1 MSLFELCI
9 RRPVLASVLSL
20 LVVVIGIVS
29 YSRLGVR
36 EYPNIDEPVV
46 SVSTTYPGASAEV
59 VESQITK
66 VLEDSLAGIEG
77 VELMTSRSRSER
89 SDIDVRFRITRDPD
103 SAAADVR
110 DKVARVRA
118 RLPDGVD
125 EPVIAKVEADAFPV
139 IWMAVTQGARTPLEV
154 SDYLARHVKPRLSVL
169 PGAADVWIFGERRI
183 AMRINVDRD
192 RLAGYR
198 LTVQDVEDALR
209 RQNVELP
216 SGRIE
221 SQSREFSIVAATDLQ
236 TAQQFENAIVANV
249 AGYPVRLGDVAE
261 VRVGPQSER
270 VIARFNGEPSINMG
284 VVKQATGN
292 PLELS
297 QAVRAEVAK
306 INETLPPGMRITI
319 AYDSSVFIDRSIDS
333 VFMTVAE
340 AVVLV
345 VLVIFF
351 FLRNLRATLIPLVT
365 IPVSL
370 VGAFALMYAFGFTIN
385 TLTLLA
391 MVLAI
396 GLVVDDAI
404 VVLENIYRN
413 IEAGMDRVEAAIK
426 GTKEIGF
433 AVIAMTLTLVAVFA
447 PLAFST
453 GRTGRLFVEFALALA
468 GAVLVSG
475 FVALTLSPMMCSK
488 LLRHET
494 KHGAVYRAIDGFL
507 DQLTRGYA
515 RSLDW
520 VLLRRWVVLAG
531 WVVVFAG
538 GAWLFTLIRA
548 ELAPLEDRGVIFGR
562 FQAPQGAT
570 VDFTSEA
577 LRPVEAH
584 YATIGDAIAY
594 NAIAGFPTVDVGTAI
609 LRLKP
614 WEDRERKQQD
624 IAREL
629 NSKFAQLPNV
639 IGFAV
644 NPPSLGQSPRSVPIE
659 YVIMAQVP
667 YAELDRMVNQFVAEM
682 AKYPGVQNLQTD
694 LRLNTPELRVGVNRD
709 KLSDVGVSVETVGR
723 TLQTMLGGRQVT
735 RFKRDGEQYDVIV
748 QVAPRDRSRPND
760 ISDIYVRARDGGMVQ
775 LANVVDVAEGVSPQ
789 SLNHFQRLRAV
800 TVSGQVAPGY
810 TLGDALAQ
818 MDATAKRVLPENA
831 LTDLNGQ
838 SREFRDARGSI
849 YLVFALALVFI
860 YLVLAAQFESFADPF
875 VIMLSVPLSM
885 TGALLALWWA
895 GGTMNIY
902 SQIGL
907 ITLVG
912 LITKHGILI
921 VEFSNQLRE
930 RGEGLFEAVK
940 DASVLRLRPILMTT
954 GAMVLGAVPLALAT
968 GAGAES
974 RMQIGWVIVGGLTFG
989 TVLTL
994 YVVPV
999 MYTVVRQWLD
1009 RGVHVRGGQID
1020 GDLKPRHKADGST
1033 PAAAE

>member
-9 RRPVLASVLSL
+9 RRPVLATVLSL
-20 LVVVIGIVS
+20 LVVVVGIVS
-29 YSRLGVR
+29 YGRLGVR
-36 EYPNIDEPVV
+36 EYPKIDEPVV
-46 SVSTTYPGASAEV
+46 SVSTTYPGASADV
-59 VESQITK
+59 MESQITK

-154 SDYLARHVKPRLSVL
+154 SDYLARYVKPRLSVL

-221 SQSREFSIVAATDLQ
+221 SQAREFNIVAATDLQ
-236 TAQQFENAIVANV
+236 TVQQFENAIVANV

-333 VFMTVAE
+333 VFKAVAE

-447 PLAFST
+447 PLAFSA

-507 DQLTRGYA
+507 DRLTQGYA
-515 RSLDW
+515 HSLDW
-520 VLLRRWVVLAG
+520 VLQRRWVVLAG
-531 WVVVFAG
+531 WAAVFAA
-538 GAWLFTLIRA
+538 GAWLFSVVRA

-584 YATIGDAIAY
+584 YATIDDAMAY

-614 WEDRERKQQD
+614 WEERKRKQQD

-629 NSKFAQLPNV
+629 NGKFAQLPNV
-639 IGFAV
+639 VGFAV

-667 YAELDRMVNQFVAEM
+667 YAELDRIVNQFVAELGR
-682 AKYPGVQNLQTD
+682 YPGVQNLQTD

-735 RFKRDGEQYDVIV
+735 RFKKDGEQYDVIV
-748 QVAPRDRSRPND
+748 QVTPRERSRPND
-760 ISDIYVRARDGGMVQ
+760 ISDIYVRARDGSMVQ

-800 TVSGQVAPGY
+800 TVTGQVAPGY
-810 TLGDALAQ
+810 TLGQALAE
-818 MDATAKRVLPENA
+818 MDATAKRVLPQSA

-849 YLVFALALVFI
+849 YLVFVLALVFI

-930 RGEGLFEAVK
+930 RGEALFDAVK
-940 DASVLRLRPILMTT
+940 HASVLRLRPIMMTT
-954 GAMVLGAVPLALAT
+954 GAMVLGALPLALAS

-994 YVVPV
+994 YVVPT
-999 MYTVVRQWLD
+999 MYTIVRQWLD
-1009 RGVHVRGGQID
+1009 RGVHLRGGQG
-1020 GDLKPRHKADGST
+1020 GDLHPSHPDSASR

>member
-9 RRPVLASVLSL
+9 RRPVLATVLSL
-20 LVVVIGIVS
+20 LVVVIGVVS
-29 YSRLGVR
+29 YERLGVR
-36 EYPNIDEPVV
+36 EYPKIDEPIV

-59 VESQITK
+59 IESQITK

-118 RLPDGVD
+118 RLPDNVD
-125 EPVIAKVEADAFPV
+125 EPVIAKVEADSFPI
-139 IWMAVTQGARTPLEV
+139 IWMSVTTGGRSAMEV
-154 SDYLARHVKPRLSVL
+154 SDYLNRYVRPRLSVL
-169 PGAADVWIFGERRI
+169 PGAADVRIFGERRVS
-183 AMRINVDRD
+183 MRVEVDRD

-198 LTVQDVEDALR
+198 LTVQDVEEAVR

-221 SQSREFSIVAATDLQ
+221 SRQREFNIVAATDLQ
-236 TAQQFENAIVANV
+236 TVREFENIIVASVN
-249 AGYPVRLGDVAE
+249 GYPVRLRDVAS
-261 VRVGPQSER
+261 VRQGARDER
-270 VIARFNGEPSINMG
+270 VIARFNGEPAINMG
-284 VVKQATGN
+284 VIKQATGN

-297 QAVRAEVAK
+297 QAVWSEVDK
-306 INETLPPGMRITI
+306 INETLPTGMRLTVS
-319 AYDSSVFIDRSIDS
+319 YDSSVFIQRSIDN
-333 VFMTVAE
+333 VFRTIGE
-340 AVVLV
+340 AVILV

-413 IEAGMDRVEAAIK
+413 IEDGMDRVQAAIK

-488 LLRHET
+488 LLKHEE
-494 KHGAVYRAIDGFL
+494 KHGAVYRLIERFL
-507 DQLTRGYA
+507 DGMTNGYA
-515 RSLDW
+515 RSLAW
-520 VLLRRWVVLAG
+520 VLERRWTVLLG
-531 WVVVFAG
+531 WLVVVAAG
-538 GAWLFTLIRA
+538 VWLFTLIRS
-548 ELAPLEDRGVIFGR
+548 ELAPIEDRSVVFGR
-562 FQAPQGAT
+562 VQAPQGAT
-570 VDFTSEA
+570 VQYTSEA
-577 LRPVEAH
+577 LRSIETM
-584 YATIGDAIAY
+584 YETIQERSAY
-594 NAIAGFPTVDVGTAI
+594 NAVAGFPTVTDGNAI

-614 WEDRERKQQD
+614 WEERSRKQQD

-629 NSKFAQLPNV
+629 NQRFAQLPGV
-639 IGFAV
+639 IAFAV
-644 NPPSLGQSPRSVPIE
+644 SPPSLGQSFRSLPIE
-659 YVIMAQVP
+659 YVIMAQIP
-667 YAELDRMVNQFVAEM
+667 YAELDRLVNQFIGEM

-694 LRLNTPELRVGVNRD
+694 LRLNTPELRVEVNRD
-709 KLSDVGVSVETVGR
+709 KLADVGVSVQNVGL

-735 RFKRDGEQYDVIV
+735 RFKNEGEQYDVMV
-748 QVAPRDRSRPND
+748 QVAPRDRSTPND
-760 ISDIYVRARDGGMVQ
+760 ISDIYVRARDGSMVQ
-775 LANVVDVAEGVSPQ
+775 LSNVVDVKEGVAPQ

-800 TVSGQVAPGY
+800 TISGQVAPGY
-810 TLGDALAQ
+810 TLGQALQ
-818 MDATAKRVLPENA
+818 TMDETARRVLPQGT

-849 YLVFALALVFI
+849 YLVFVLALVFI

-907 ITLVG
+907 VTLVG

-930 RGEGLFEAVK
+930 RGEELFAAVK
-940 DASVLRLRPILMTT
+940 HASVLRLRPILMTT
-954 GAMVLGAVPLALAT
+954 GAMVLGAVPLALAA

-974 RMQIGWVIVGGLTFG
+974 RQQIGWVIVGGLTLG

-999 MYTVVRQWLD
+999 VYTLMRQWLD
-1009 RGVHVRGGQID
+1009 RGVHVRAGQIEQ
-1020 GDLKPRHKADGST
+1020 
-1033 PAAAE
+1033 PAAPSAAE

>member
-1 MSLFELCI
+1 MSLFEVCI
-9 RRPVLASVLSL
+9 RRPVLATVLSL
-20 LVVVIGIVS
+20 LVVVVGVVS
-29 YSRLGVR
+29 YSRLDVR
-36 EYPNIDEPVV
+36 EYPRIDEPVI
-46 SVSTTYPGASAEV
+46 SVQTRFAGASAEV

-66 VLEDSLAGIEG
+66 TIEDSLAGIEG
-77 VELMTSRSRSER
+77 VELMTSFSRAETS
-89 SDIDVRFRITRDPD
+89 SINVRFRLARDPD

-118 RLPDGVD
+118 RLPEGVD
-125 EPVIAKVEADAFPV
+125 EPVVAKVEADAFPV
-139 IWMAVTQGARTPLEV
+139 IWMAVSQGARTPIEV
-154 SDYLARHVKPRLSVL
+154 SDYLARYVRPRLSVL
-169 PGAADVWIFGERRI
+169 PGAADVWIFGERRVS
-183 AMRINVDRD
+183 MRIDIDRD

-198 LTVQDVEDALR
+198 LTVQEVEEALR

-221 SQSREFSIVAATDLQ
+221 SHTREFNIVAATDLQ
-236 TAQQFENAIVANV
+236 TVAQFENAIVAHV
-249 AGYPVRLGDVAE
+249 AGYPVRLRDVAG
-261 VRVGPQSER
+261 VRIGAQSER
-270 VIARFNGEPSINMG
+270 VISRFNGEPSINMG

-297 QAVRAEVAK
+297 AAVRAEVAR
-306 INETLPPGMRITI
+306 INETLPPGMKISI
-319 AYDSSVFIDRSIDS
+319 SYDTSVFIDRSIDS

-340 AVVLV
+340 AVILV

-370 VGAFALMYAFGFTIN
+370 IGAFALMYAFGFTIN

-413 IEAGMDRVEAAIK
+413 IEAGMDRVQAAIK
-426 GTKEIGF
+426 GTREIGF

-447 PLAFST
+447 PLAFAT

-488 LLRHET
+488 LLRHES
-494 KHGAVYRAIDGFL
+494 KHGAAYRAIDRLL
-507 DQLTRGYA
+507 DGLTQGYA
-515 RSLDW
+515 RSLAW
-520 VLLRRWVVLAG
+520 VLQRRWLVLGG
-531 WVVVFAG
+531 WVLVFAA
-538 GAWLFTLIRA
+538 GAGLFSLIRS

-562 FQAPQGAT
+562 VQAPQGSTA
-570 VDFTSEA
+570 DYTSES
-577 LRPVEAH
+577 LRAIESY
-584 YATIGDAIAY
+584 YATIGEASAY
-594 NAIAGFPTVDVGTAI
+594 NAIAGFPTVADGNAI

-614 WEDRERKQQD
+614 WEERERKQQD

-629 NSKFAQLPNV
+629 NARFAQLPGV
-639 IGFAV
+639 IAFAV
-644 NPPSLGQSPRSVPIE
+644 NPPSLGLSPRALPIE

-667 YAELDRMVNQFVAEM
+667 YAELDRIVQQFIAEA
-682 AKYPGVQNLQTD
+682 AKFPGVQNLQSD
-694 LRLNTPELRVGVNRD
+694 LRLNSPELRVEVNRD
-709 KLSDVGVSVETVGR
+709 KLADLGVSVETVGR

-748 QVAPRDRSRPND
+748 QVAARDRSQPND
-760 ISDIYVRARDGGMVQ
+760 ISDIYVRARDGTMVQ
-775 LANVVDVAEGVSPQ
+775 LANVVDVREGVAPQ

-810 TLGDALAQ
+810 SLGQALQVLDDVA
-818 MDATAKRVLPENA
+818 ARVLPPES

-849 YLVFALALVFI
+849 YLVFVLALVFI

-875 VIMLSVPLSM
+875 VIMLSVPLSL

-895 GGTMNIY
+895 GGTMNIF

-921 VEFSNQLRE
+921 VEFANQLRG
-930 RGEGLFEAVK
+930 RGEALYDAVRH
-940 DASVLRLRPILMTT
+940 ASVLRLRPILMTT
-954 GAMVLGAVPLALAT
+954 GAMVLGATPLALAD

-974 RMQIGWVIVGGLTFG
+974 RMQIGWVIVGGLSFG

-994 YVVPV
+994 YVVPT
-999 MYTVVRQWLD
+999 MYTIVREWID
-1009 RGVHVRGGQID
+1009 RDLHRRGAHD
-1020 GDLKPRHKADGST
+1020 RAE
-1033 PAAAE
+1033 PAATHSAAE

>member
-9 RRPVLASVLSL
+9 RRPVLSTVLSL
-20 LVVVIGIVS
+20 LVLVIGIIS
-29 YSRLGVR
+29 YSRLAVR
-36 EYPNIDEPVV
+36 EYPKIDEPVV
-46 SVSTTYPGASAEV
+46 SVSTRYSGASAEV
-59 VESQITK
+59 IESQVTK

-77 VELMTSRSRSER
+77 VELLTSFSRGEQSN
-89 SDIDVRFRITRDPD
+89 INVRFRITRDPD

-118 RLPDGVD
+118 RLPDNVD
-125 EPVIAKVEADAFPV
+125 EPVIAKVEADSFPV
-139 IWMAVTQGARTPLEV
+139 IWMAVTSGGRSAIEV
-154 SDYLARHVKPRLSVL
+154 SDYLNRYVKPRLSVL
-169 PGAADVWIFGERRI
+169 PGAADVWIFGERKTS
-183 AMRINVDRD
+183 MRINVDRD
-192 RLAGYR
+192 RLAAYR
-198 LTVQDVEDALR
+198 LTPADVESALR

-221 SQSREFSIVAATDLQ
+221 SAKREFSIVAATDVS
-236 TAQQFENAIVANV
+236 TREQFENIIVAV
-249 AGYPVRLGDVAE
+249 ASGYPVRLRDVAD
-261 VRVGPQSER
+261 VAIGPAEER

-284 VVKQATGN
+284 LVKQATGN

-297 QAVRAEVAK
+297 RALRAEVEK
-306 INETLPPGMRITI
+306 INETLPAGMKISV

-333 VFMTVAE
+333 VFRTIAE

-365 IPVSL
+365 IPLSL

-413 IEAGMDRVEAAIK
+413 IEAGMDGVSAAIK
-426 GTKEIGF
+426 GVKEIGF
-433 AVIAMTLTLVAVFA
+433 AVIAMTLTLVAVYA
-447 PLAFST
+447 PLAFAT
-453 GRTGRLFVEFALALA
+453 GRTGRLFIEFALALA

-488 LLRHET
+488 LLKHEP
-494 KHGAVYRAIDGFL
+494 KHGRVFTMIEGWL
-507 DQLTRGYA
+507 DAMTRGYA
-515 RSLDW
+515 RSLAW
-520 VLLRRWVVLAG
+520 TLQRRAVVVVLWALVAG
-531 WVVVFAG
+531 LGVFF
-538 GAWLFTLIRA
+538 FTQLRS

-562 FQAPQGAT
+562 LQSPPGST
-570 VDFTSEA
+570 VDYTSNQ
-577 LRPVEAH
+577 LREVEKY
-584 YATIGDAIAY
+584 YATIGEAAAY
-594 NAIAGFPTVDVGTAI
+594 NAVAGFPTVDFGNAI

-614 WEDRERKQQD
+614 WEERGRKQQD

-629 NSKFAQLPNV
+629 NAKFSQLPGV

-644 NPPSLGQSPRSVPIE
+644 NPPSLGQSPRTLPVE
-659 YVIMAQVP
+659 YVIMAQMP
-667 YAELDRMVNQFVAEM
+667 YPELDRV
-682 AKYPGVQNLQTD
+682 VQNFIAEISKTGVVQNPQSD
-694 LRLNTPELRVGVNRD
+694 LRLNTPELRVDVNRD
-709 KLSDVGVSVETVGR
+709 KLADLGVAVETVGQ

-735 RFKRDGEQYDVIV
+735 RFKKDGEQYDVIV
-748 QVAPRDRSRPND
+748 QVAPRDRSVPND
-760 ISDIYVRARDGGMVQ
+760 ISDIYVRARDGTMVQ
-775 LANVVDVAEGVSPQ
+775 LANVVNVAEGVSPQ

-800 TVSGQVAPGY
+800 TITAQVAPGY
-810 TLGDALAQ
+810 ALGDALKM
-818 MDATAKRVLPENA
+818 MDDTAKRVLPQGA
-831 LTDLNGQ
+831 LTDLNGI
-838 SREFRDARGSI
+838 SREFRDSQGSI
-849 YLVFALALVFI
+849 YLVFALALIFI

-885 TGALLALWWA
+885 TGALFALWA
-895 GGTMNIY
+895 TGGTWNIY
-902 SQIGL
+902 SQIGI

-921 VEFSNQLRE
+921 VEFSNQLQE
-930 RGEGLFEAVK
+930 RGESLFEAVRH
-940 DASVLRLRPILMTT
+940 AAVLRLRPILMTT

-974 RMQIGWVIVGGLTFG
+974 RVQIGWVIVGGLTFG

-999 MYTVVRQWLD
+999 MYTLMEQWL
-1009 RGVHVRGGQID
+1009 GKWMGSHHHAEPA
-1020 GDLKPRHKADGST
+1020 KPAQHGAG
-1033 PAAAE
+1033 AE

>member
-1 MSLFELCI
+1 MSLFEICI
-9 RRPVLASVLSL
+9 RRPVLATVLSL
-20 LVVVIGIVS
+20 MVLVIGVIS
-29 YSRLGVR
+29 YTRLAVR
-36 EYPNIDEPVV
+36 EYPKIDEPVV
-46 SVSTTYPGASAEV
+46 SVQTTYTGASAEV

-77 VELMTSRSRSER
+77 VELMTSSSRSER
-89 SDIDVRFRITRDPD
+89 SNINVRFRITRDPD

-118 RLPDGVD
+118 RLPDEID
-125 EPVIAKVEADAFPV
+125 EPVIAKVEADAFPI
-139 IWMAVTQGARTPLEV
+139 IWMAVTQGVRSPIEV
-154 SDYLARHVKPRLSVL
+154 SDYLARYVKPRLSVL
-169 PGAADVWIFGERRI
+169 PGAADVWIFGERRP

-209 RQNVELP
+209 RGNVELP

-221 SQSREFSIVAATDLQ
+221 SAMREFNIVAATDLQ
-236 TAQQFENAIVANV
+236 TARQFEQAIIANV
-249 AGYPVRLGDVAE
+249 GGYPVRLGDVAT
-261 VRVGPQSER
+261 VVVGAQNER
-270 VIARFNGEPSINMG
+270 VIARFNGEPSLNLG

-297 QAVRAEVAK
+297 KAVREEVAK
-306 INETLPPGMRITI
+306 INETLPPGMKITV

-333 VFMTVAE
+333 VFHTVAE
-340 AVVLV
+340 AVLLV

-404 VVLENIYRN
+404 VVLENIFRN
-413 IEAGMDRVEAAIK
+413 IEAGMPRVEAAIK
-426 GTKEIGF
+426 GIKEIGF
-433 AVIAMTLTLVAVFA
+433 AVVAMTLTLVAVFA

-453 GRTGRLFVEFALALA
+453 GRTGRLFIEFALALA

-494 KHGAVYRAIDGFL
+494 KHGAMYRGIERFL
-507 DQLTRGYA
+507 NGMTRGYV
-515 RSLDW
+515 RSLGW
-520 VLLRRWVVLAG
+520 VLAHRWLVLAG
-531 WVVVFAG
+531 WLLVVAAG
-538 GAWLFTLIRA
+538 GWLFKLIPS

-562 FQAPQGAT
+562 LQGPPGST
-570 VDFTSEA
+570 VEATSEA
-577 LRPVEAH
+577 LRAVETYYDSIAE
-584 YATIGDAIAY
+584 AAAY
-594 NAIAGFPTVDVGTAI
+594 NAVAGFPTVEYGNAI

-614 WEDRERKQQD
+614 WEERTRKQQD

-629 NSKFAQLPNV
+629 NQKFATLPGV

-644 NPPSLGQSPRSVPIE
+644 NPPSLGQSPRQLPIE
-659 YVIMAQVP
+659 YVIMSQVP
-667 YAELDRMVNQFVAEM
+667 YPELDRMVSQFIAEM
-682 AKYPGVQNLQTD
+682 AKYPGVQNLQSD
-694 LRLNTPELRVGVNRD
+694 LRMNTPELRVSVNRD
-709 KLSDVGVSVETVGR
+709 KLADVGVSVQTVGL

-748 QVAPRDRSRPND
+748 QVAPRERTRPND

-775 LANVVDVAEGVSPQ
+775 LANVVDVIEGVSPQ
-789 SLNHFQRLRAV
+789 SLNHFQRLRSV
-800 TVSGQVAPGY
+800 TISGQIAPGY
-810 TLGDALAQ
+810 TLGEVLPV
-818 MDATAKRVLPENA
+818 MDATARRVLPPSA
-831 LTDLNGQ
+831 VTDLDGI
-838 SREFRDARGSI
+838 SREFRDTRGSI
-849 YLVFALALVFI
+849 YLTFVLALIFI
-860 YLVLAAQFESFADPF
+860 YLVLSAQFESFADPF

-885 TGALLALWWA
+885 TGALLALWA
-895 GGTMNIY
+895 TGGTLNIY

-921 VEFSNQLRE
+921 IEFTEQLRE
-930 RGEGLFEAVK
+930 RGEAMFSAVQH
-940 DASVLRLRPILMTT
+940 AAELRLRPILMTT
-954 GAMVLGAVPLALAT
+954 GAMVLGAVPLALSA

-974 RMQIGWVIVGGLTFG
+974 RRQIGWVIVGGLLLG

-994 YVVPV
+994 YVVPT
-999 MYTVVRQWLD
+999 MYTMMRQLIE
-1009 RGVHVRGGQID
+1009 RGGRREPQIAHT
-1020 GDLKPRHKADGST
+1020 GE
-1033 PAAAE
+1033 AAAE

>member
-9 RRPVLASVLSL
+9 RRPVLATVLSL
-20 LVVVIGIVS
+20 LVVVVGIVS
-29 YSRLGVR
+29 YGRLGVR
-36 EYPNIDEPVV
+36 EYPKIDEPIV

-77 VELMTSRSRSER
+77 VELMTSFSRSET
-89 SDIDVRFRITRDPD
+89 SSINVRFRITRDPD

-118 RLPDGVD
+118 RLPDNVD

-139 IWMAVTQGARTPLEV
+139 MWMAVTQGARTPMEV
-154 SDYLARHVKPRLSVL
+154 SDYLTRYVKPRLSVL
-169 PGAADVWIFGERRI
+169 PGAADVWIFGERRVS
-183 AMRINVDRD
+183 MRINVDRD

-198 LTVQDVEDALR
+198 LTVQDIEDALR

-221 SQSREFSIVAATDLQ
+221 SQQREFNIVAATDLQ
-236 TAQQFENAIVANV
+236 TAQQFEDAIVANV
-249 AGYPVRLGDVAE
+249 AGYPVRLRDVAE

-297 QAVRAEVAK
+297 QAVRSEVAK
-306 INETLPPGMRITI
+306 INETLPPGMKITI
-319 AYDSSVFIDRSIDS
+319 AYDTSVFIDRSIDS
-333 VFMTVAE
+333 VFKTVGE

-370 VGAFALMYAFGFTIN
+370 IGAFALMYAFGFTIN

-404 VVLENIYRN
+404 VVLENIFRN
-413 IEAGMDRVEAAIK
+413 IEGGMDRVEAAIK

-447 PLAFST
+447 PLAFAT

-507 DQLTRGYA
+507 DGLTRGYA

-520 VLLRRWVVLAG
+520 VLQRRWVVLVG
-531 WVVVFAG
+531 WAVVFAG
-538 GAWLFTLIRA
+538 GAWLFTVIRS

-562 FQAPQGAT
+562 VQSPQGAT
-570 VDFTSEA
+570 VDYTSES
-577 LRPVEAH
+577 LRAIESY
-584 YATIGDAIAY
+584 YATIPEANAY
-594 NAIAGFPTVDVGTAI
+594 NAVSGFPTVIDGNAI

-614 WEDRERKQQD
+614 WEERTRKQQD

-629 NSKFAQLPNV
+629 NAKFSQLPGV
-639 IGFAV
+639 IAFAV
-644 NPPSLGQSPRSVPIE
+644 NPPSLGQSPRQLPIE
-659 YVIMAQVP
+659 FVIMSQVP
-667 YAELDRMVNQFVAEM
+667 YPELDRMVNQFIAEM
-682 AKYPGVQNLQTD
+682 GKFPGVQNLQTD
-694 LRLNTPELRVGVNRD
+694 LRLNTPELRVEVNRD

-760 ISDIYVRARDGGMVQ
+760 ISDIYVRARDGAMVQ
-775 LANVVDVAEGVSPQ
+775 LANVVDVREGVSPQ

-800 TVSGQVAPGY
+800 TITGQVAPGY
-810 TLGDALAQ
+810 TLGDALAE
-818 MDATAKRVLPENA
+818 MNATAKRVLPPSA
-831 LTDLNGQ
+831 LVDLNGQ

-849 YLVFALALVFI
+849 YLVFVLALIFI
-860 YLVLAAQFESFADPF
+860 YLVLSAQFESFADPF
-875 VIMLSVPLSM
+875 VIMLSVPLSL

-930 RGEGLFEAVK
+930 RGEALFDAVRH
-940 DASVLRLRPILMTT
+940 ASVLRLRPILMTT
-954 GAMVLGAVPLALAT
+954 GAMVLGAVPLALST

-974 RMQIGWVIVGGLTFG
+974 RMQIGWVIVGGLSFG

-994 YVVPV
+994 YVVPT
-999 MYTVVRQWLD
+999 MYTIVRQWLD
-1009 RGVHVRGGQID
+1009 RGVHVRAGQV
-1020 GDLKPRHKADGST
+1020 GEMHAPKPADESR

>member
-9 RRPVLASVLSL
+9 RRPVLATVLSL
-20 LVVVIGIVS
+20 LVVVIGVVS
-29 YSRLGVR
+29 YERLGVR
-36 EYPNIDEPVV
+36 EYPKIDEPIV

-59 VESQITK
+59 IESQITK

-118 RLPDGVD
+118 RLPDNVD
-125 EPVIAKVEADAFPV
+125 EPVIAKVEADSFPI
-139 IWMAVTQGARTPLEV
+139 IWMSVTTGGRSAMEV
-154 SDYLARHVKPRLSVL
+154 SDYLNRYVRPRLSVL
-169 PGAADVWIFGERRI
+169 PGAADVRIFGERRVS
-183 AMRINVDRD
+183 MRVEVDRD

-198 LTVQDVEDALR
+198 LTVQDVEEAVR

-221 SQSREFSIVAATDLQ
+221 SRQREFNIVAATDLQ
-236 TAQQFENAIVANV
+236 TVREFENIIVASVN
-249 AGYPVRLGDVAE
+249 GYPVRLRDVAS
-261 VRVGPQSER
+261 VRQGARDER
-270 VIARFNGEPSINMG
+270 VIARFNGEPAINMG
-284 VVKQATGN
+284 VIKQATGN

-297 QAVRAEVAK
+297 QAVWSEVDK
-306 INETLPPGMRITI
+306 INETLPTGMRLTVS
-319 AYDSSVFIDRSIDS
+319 YDSSVFIQRSIDN
-333 VFMTVAE
+333 VFRTIGE
-340 AVVLV
+340 AVILV

-413 IEAGMDRVEAAIK
+413 IEEGMDRVQAAIK

-488 LLRHET
+488 LLKHEE
-494 KHGAVYRAIDGFL
+494 KHGAVYRLIERFL
-507 DQLTRGYA
+507 DGMTNGYA
-515 RSLDW
+515 RSLAW
-520 VLLRRWVVLAG
+520 VLERRWTVLLG
-531 WVVVFAG
+531 WLVVVAAG
-538 GAWLFTLIRA
+538 VWLFTLIRS
-548 ELAPLEDRGVIFGR
+548 ELAPIEDRSVVFGR
-562 FQAPQGAT
+562 VQAPQGAT
-570 VDFTSEA
+570 VQYTSEA
-577 LRPVEAH
+577 LRSIETM
-584 YATIGDAIAY
+584 YETIQERSAY
-594 NAIAGFPTVDVGTAI
+594 NAVAGFPTVTDGNAI

-614 WEDRERKQQD
+614 WEERSRKQQD

-629 NSKFAQLPNV
+629 NQRFAQLPGV
-639 IGFAV
+639 IAFAV
-644 NPPSLGQSPRSVPIE
+644 SPPSLGQSFRSLPIE
-659 YVIMAQVP
+659 YVIMAQIP
-667 YAELDRMVNQFVAEM
+667 YAELDRLVNQFIGEM

-694 LRLNTPELRVGVNRD
+694 LRLNTPELRVEVNRD
-709 KLSDVGVSVETVGR
+709 KLADVGVSVQNVGL

-735 RFKRDGEQYDVIV
+735 RFKNEGEQYDVMV
-748 QVAPRDRSRPND
+748 QVAPRDRSTPND
-760 ISDIYVRARDGGMVQ
+760 ISDIYVRARDGSMVQ
-775 LANVVDVAEGVSPQ
+775 LSNVVDVKEGVAPQ

-800 TVSGQVAPGY
+800 TISGQVAPGY
-810 TLGDALAQ
+810 TLGQALQ
-818 MDATAKRVLPENA
+818 TMDETARRVLPQGT

-849 YLVFALALVFI
+849 YLVFVLALVFI

-907 ITLVG
+907 VTLVG

-930 RGEGLFEAVK
+930 RGEELFAAVRH
-940 DASVLRLRPILMTT
+940 ASVLRLRPILMTT
-954 GAMVLGAVPLALAT
+954 GAMVLGACRWHWLPAPVPRAASRS
-968 GAGAES
+968 AG
-974 RMQIGWVIVGGLTFG
+974 
-989 TVLTL
+989 
-994 YVVPV
+994 
-999 MYTVVRQWLD
+999 
-1009 RGVHVRGGQID
+1009 
-1020 GDLKPRHKADGST
+1020 
-1033 PAAAE
+1033 

>member
-9 RRPVLASVLSL
+9 RRPVLATVLSL

-29 YSRLGVR
+29 YGRLGVR
-36 EYPNIDEPVV
+36 EYPKIDEPIV
-46 SVSTTYPGASAEV
+46 SVTTTYPGASAEV
-59 VESQITK
+59 IESQITK

-118 RLPDGVD
+118 RLPDNVD
-125 EPVIAKVEADAFPV
+125 EPVIAKVEADSFPI
-139 IWMAVTQGARTPLEV
+139 IWMSVTTGGRSAMEV
-154 SDYLARHVKPRLSVL
+154 SDYLNRYVRPRLSVL
-169 PGAADVWIFGERRI
+169 PGAADVRIFGERRVS
-183 AMRINVDRD
+183 MRVEVDRD
-192 RLAGYR
+192 RLAGYK
-198 LTVQDVEDALR
+198 LTVQDVEEAVR

-221 SQSREFSIVAATDLQ
+221 SQQREFNIVAATDLQ
-236 TAQQFENAIVANV
+236 TVREFENIIVANV
-249 AGYPVRLGDVAE
+249 SGYPVRLRDVAS
-261 VRVGPQSER
+261 VRQGARDER
-270 VIARFNGEPSINMG
+270 VIARFNGEPAINMG
-284 VVKQATGN
+284 VIKQATGN

-297 QAVRAEVAK
+297 QAVWSEVAK
-306 INETLPPGMRITI
+306 INETLPAGMRLTVS
-319 AYDSSVFIDRSIDS
+319 YDSSVFIQRSIEN
-333 VFMTVAE
+333 VFRTIGE
-340 AVVLV
+340 AVILV

-413 IEAGMDRVEAAIK
+413 IESGMERVEAAIK

-488 LLRHET
+488 LLRHEE
-494 KHGAVYRAIDGFL
+494 KHGPVYRTIDRFL
-507 DQLTRGYA
+507 NGVTNGYA
-515 RSLDW
+515 RSLAW
-520 VLLRRWVVLAG
+520 VLEHRWTMLVSWA
-531 WVVVFAG
+531 VVVALG
-538 GAWLFTLIRA
+538 VGVFTQIRS
-548 ELAPLEDRGVIFGR
+548 ELAPLEDRAVVFGR
-562 FQAPQGAT
+562 VQAPQGAT
-570 VDFTSEA
+570 VQYTSDA
-577 LRPVEAH
+577 LRSIETM
-584 YATIGDAIAY
+584 YETIEDRQAY
-594 NAIAGFPTVDVGTAI
+594 NAVAGFPTVTDGNAI

-614 WEDRERKQQD
+614 WEERSRSQQD
-624 IAREL
+624 VAREL
-629 NSKFAQLPNV
+629 NQRFAQLPGV
-639 IGFAV
+639 IAFAV
-644 NPPSLGQSPRSVPIE
+644 SPPSLGQSFRSLPIE

-667 YAELDRMVNQFVAEM
+667 YPELDRMVNQFIAEM
-682 AKYPGVQNLQTD
+682 AKVPGVQNLQTD
-694 LRLNTPELRVGVNRD
+694 LRLNTPELRVEVNRD
-709 KLSDVGVSVETVGR
+709 KLADMGVSVQNVGL

-735 RFKRDGEQYDVIV
+735 RFKSEGEQYDVMV
-748 QVAPRDRSRPND
+748 QVAPRDRSTPND
-760 ISDIYVRARDGGMVQ
+760 ISDIYVRARDGSMVQ
-775 LANVVDVAEGVSPQ
+775 LSNVVDVKEGVAPQ

-800 TVSGQVAPGY
+800 TISGQVAPGY
-810 TLGDALAQ
+810 SLGEALQA
-818 MDATAKRVLPENA
+818 MDATAKRVLPQGT

-849 YLVFALALVFI
+849 YLVFVLALVFI

-885 TGALLALWWA
+885 TGALIALWWA

-907 ITLVG
+907 VTLVG

-930 RGEGLFEAVK
+930 RGEELFAAVK
-940 DASVLRLRPILMTT
+940 HASVLRLRPILMTT
-954 GAMVLGAVPLALAT
+954 GAMVLGAVPLAIAT

-974 RMQIGWVIVGGLTFG
+974 RQQIGWVIVGGLTFG
-989 TVLTL
+989 TLLTL
-994 YVVPV
+994 YVVPTV
-999 MYTVVRQWLD
+999 YTMMRQWLD
-1009 RGVHVRGGQID
+1009 RGVHVRSGQVEQ
-1020 GDLKPRHKADGST
+1020 
-1033 PAAAE
+1033 PAAHSAAE

>member
-9 RRPVLASVLSL
+9 RRPVLATVLSL
-20 LVVVIGIVS
+20 LVVVIGVVC
-29 YSRLGVR
+29 YERLGVR
-36 EYPNIDEPVV
+36 EYPKIAEPIV

-59 VESQITK
+59 IESQITK

-118 RLPDGVD
+118 RLPDNVD
-125 EPVIAKVEADAFPV
+125 EPVIAKVEADSFPI
-139 IWMAVTQGARTPLEV
+139 IWMSVTTGGRSAMEV
-154 SDYLARHVKPRLSVL
+154 SDYLNRYVRPRLSVL
-169 PGAADVWIFGERRI
+169 PGAADVRIFGERRVS
-183 AMRINVDRD
+183 MRVEVDRD

-198 LTVQDVEDALR
+198 LTVQDVEEAVR

-221 SQSREFSIVAATDLQ
+221 SRQREFNIVAATDLQ
-236 TAQQFENAIVANV
+236 TVREFENIIVASVN
-249 AGYPVRLGDVAE
+249 GYPVRLRDVAS
-261 VRVGPQSER
+261 VRQGARDER
-270 VIARFNGEPSINMG
+270 VIARFNGEPAINMG
-284 VVKQATGN
+284 VIKQATGN

-297 QAVRAEVAK
+297 QAVWSEVDK
-306 INETLPPGMRITI
+306 INETLPTGMRLTVS
-319 AYDSSVFIDRSIDS
+319 YDSSVFIQRSIDN
-333 VFMTVAE
+333 VFRTIGE
-340 AVVLV
+340 AVILV

-413 IEAGMDRVEAAIK
+413 IEEGMDRVQAAIK

-488 LLRHET
+488 LLKHEE
-494 KHGAVYRAIDGFL
+494 KHGAVYRLIERFL
-507 DQLTRGYA
+507 DGMTNGYA
-515 RSLDW
+515 RSLAW
-520 VLLRRWVVLAG
+520 VLERRWTVLLGWLGVVAAG
-531 WVVVFAG
+531 V
-538 GAWLFTLIRA
+538 WLFTLIRS
-548 ELAPLEDRGVIFGR
+548 ELAPIEDRSVVFGR
-562 FQAPQGAT
+562 VQAPQGAT
-570 VDFTSEA
+570 VQYTSEA
-577 LRPVEAH
+577 LRSIETM
-584 YATIGDAIAY
+584 YETIQERSAY
-594 NAIAGFPTVDVGTAI
+594 NAVAGFPTVTDGNAI

-614 WEDRERKQQD
+614 WEERSRKQQD

-629 NSKFAQLPNV
+629 NQRFAQLPGV
-639 IGFAV
+639 IAFAV
-644 NPPSLGQSPRSVPIE
+644 SPPSLGQSFRSLPIE
-659 YVIMAQVP
+659 YVIMAQIP
-667 YAELDRMVNQFVAEM
+667 YAELDRLVNQFIGEM

-694 LRLNTPELRVGVNRD
+694 LRLNTPELRVEVNRD
-709 KLSDVGVSVETVGR
+709 KLADVGVSVQNVGL

-735 RFKRDGEQYDVIV
+735 RFKNEGEQYDVMV
-748 QVAPRDRSRPND
+748 QVAPRDRSTPND
-760 ISDIYVRARDGGMVQ
+760 ISDIYVRARDGSMVQ
-775 LANVVDVAEGVSPQ
+775 LSNVVDVKEGVAPQ

-800 TVSGQVAPGY
+800 TISGQVAPGY
-810 TLGDALAQ
+810 TLGQALQ
-818 MDATAKRVLPENA
+818 TMDETARRVLPQGT

-849 YLVFALALVFI
+849 YLVFVLALVFI

-907 ITLVG
+907 VTLVG

-930 RGEGLFEAVK
+930 RGEELFAAVK
-940 DASVLRLRPILMTT
+940 HASVLRLRPILMTT
-954 GAMVLGAVPLALAT
+954 GAMVLGA
-968 GAGAES
+968 
-974 RMQIGWVIVGGLTFG
+974 
-989 TVLTL
+989 
-994 YVVPV
+994 
-999 MYTVVRQWLD
+999 
-1009 RGVHVRGGQID
+1009 
-1020 GDLKPRHKADGST
+1020 
-1033 PAAAE
+1033 

>member
-1 MSLFELCI
+1 MSLFEVCI
-9 RRPVLASVLSL
+9 RRPVLATVLSL
-20 LVVVIGIVS
+20 LVLVVGIIS
-29 YSRLGVR
+29 YTRLAVR
-36 EYPNIDEPVV
+36 EYPKIDEPVV
-46 SVSTTYPGASAEV
+46 SVTTSYPGASAEV

-77 VELMTSRSRSER
+77 VELMTSRSRAER

-125 EPVIAKVEADAFPV
+125 EPVIAKVEADAFPI
-139 IWMAVTQGARTPLEV
+139 IWMAVTQGGRTPIEV
-154 SDYLARHVKPRLSVL
+154 SDYLARYVKPRLSVL
-169 PGAADVWIFGERRI
+169 PGAADVWIFGERRP
-183 AMRINVDRD
+183 AMRIEVDRD

-209 RQNVELP
+209 RGNVELP

-221 SQSREFSIVAATDLQ
+221 SAKREFNIVAATDLQ
-236 TAQQFENAIVANV
+236 TVQQFEDAIIANFN
-249 AGYPVRLGDVAE
+249 GYPVRLRDVAT
-261 VRVGPQSER
+261 VRIGAVNER
-270 VIARFNGEPSINMG
+270 VIARFKGEPSINMG

-306 INETLPPGMRITI
+306 INETLPPGMQITVV
-319 AYDSSVFIDRSIDS
+319 YDSSVFIEQSIKQ
-333 VFMTVAE
+333 VFATVTE
-340 AVVLV
+340 AVILV

-351 FLRNLRATLIPLVT
+351 FLRNFRATLIPLVT

-413 IEAGMDRVEAAIK
+413 IEHGMPRVEAAIK
-426 GTKEIGF
+426 GIKEIGF

-453 GRTGRLFVEFALALA
+453 GRTGRLFIEFALALA

-494 KHGAVYRAIDGFL
+494 KHGRLYNAIDGFL
-507 DQLTRGYA
+507 NALTSGYA
-515 RSLDW
+515 RSLAW
-520 VLLRRWVVLAG
+520 VLAHRWVVLTG
-531 WVVVFAG
+531 WAVALAAAAALFAV
-538 GAWLFTLIRA
+538 LRS
-548 ELAPLEDRGVIFGR
+548 ELAPVEDRGVIFGR
-562 FQAPQGAT
+562 LQAPPGST
-570 VDFTSEA
+570 VDYTSEQ
-577 LRPVEAH
+577 LRAVEAY
-584 YATIGDAIAY
+584 YATIPEAVAY
-594 NAIAGFPTVDVGTAI
+594 NAIAGFPTVDFGNAI

-614 WEDRERKQQD
+614 WDERTRKQQD

-629 NSKFAQLPNV
+629 NAKFATLPGV

-644 NPPSLGQSPRSVPIE
+644 NPPSLGQSPRALPIE

-667 YAELDRMVNQFVAEM
+667 YPELDRIVAQFIAELS
-682 AKYPGVQNLQTD
+682 KYPGVQNLQTD
-694 LRLNTPELRVGVNRD
+694 LRLNTPELRVDVNRD
-709 KLSDVGVSVETVGR
+709 KLADLGIAVQTVGL
-723 TLQTMLGGRQVT
+723 TLQSMLGGRQVT

-748 QVAPRDRSRPND
+748 QVAPRDRTRPND
-760 ISDIYVRARDGGMVQ
+760 IADIYVRARDGSMVQ
-775 LANVVDVAEGVSPQ
+775 LANVATVQEGVSPQ
-789 SLNHFQRLRAV
+789 SLNHFNRLRAV
-800 TVSGQVAPGY
+800 SITGLLAPGY
-810 TLGDALAQ
+810 TLGEALAV
-818 MDATAKRVLPENA
+818 MDETAKRVLPPAA

-838 SREFRDARGSI
+838 SREFRDTRGSI
-849 YLVFALALVFI
+849 YLTFVLALIFI

-885 TGALLALWWA
+885 TGALAALWA
-895 GGTMNIY
+895 TGGTLNIY

-930 RGEGLFEAVK
+930 RGEELFAAVRH
-940 DASVLRLRPILMTT
+940 AAELRLRPILMTT
-954 GAMVLGAVPLALAT
+954 GAMVLGAVPLALAA

-974 RMQIGWVIVGGLTFG
+974 RKQIGWVIVGGLTLG
-989 TVLTL
+989 TLLTL
-994 YVVPV
+994 YVVPTV
-999 MYTVVRQWLD
+999 YTLVRQWLD
-1009 RGVHVRGGQID
+1009 RKSGVGSEEAAVDAVAARG
-1020 GDLKPRHKADGST
+1020 
-1033 PAAAE
+1033 AE